1 MIEYIPMRTA
11 SGGQGIRR
19 LRRANLPW
27 SAPVTIRR
35 RRGAKFAVRPQSE
48 ILLSSRVD
56 VVSRARLIALKQ
68 RLIKPLLHILLL
80 FYTQRWIDLT

>member
-1 MIEYIPMRTA
+1 MQCCTRVIKIDDRIHPMRTA

-56 VVSRARLIALKQ
+56 VVSRARLIV
-68 RLIKPLLHILLL
+68 
-80 FYTQRWIDLT
+80 